1 MPHIHV
7 LDQVTIDKIAAG
19 EVIERPASIVKEL
32 VENAIDAGA
41 TSVKI
46 EIKDGGISLIR
57 IMDNGC
63 GIPKEEV
70 QSAFLRHSTSKI
82 ETVEDLSS
90 IDSLGFRGEAL
101 SSIAAVTRTELIT
114 KPEDAELGT
123 KYVIEG
129 GKEVSLEET
138 GAPNGTTFLV
148 HQLFYNVPARRK
160 FLKTPMT
167 EAGHVQDLLM
177 HLALSHP
184 EVAFQFINNGQE
196 KLRTSGNG
204 KLKDVIYNV
213 YGRDVAANLLE
224 IDYEKNGLH
233 ITGFLGKPVINRGNR
248 NFENFF
254 VNGRY
259 VKSGMISK
267 AVEDAYR
274 DFVMQHKF
282 PFVVLHFHL
291 KGDEVDINV
300 HPTKM
305 ELRFQKQ
312 QEVYSIVFEAVHRT
326 LLEPEL
332 IQKAEVPDPVTVLEE
347 RKKVNAMKRDG
358 ESEISQ
364 NGNSGSPFLL
374 KPRPMGAIRKSEALL
389 QSETEA
395 MKAGTKNENESIIRE
410 ASTPYNANGTSIVSP
425 GTSESTQ
432 EMDTKDGA
440 KDEDYFIRKMRERVL
455 SYHNRSSS
463 AEVSDRSGI
472 FRPEVQKDRI
482 KDRVQQAVQAR
493 REYESRRQGQSENT
507 DNALTGESARNE
519 QSEVLSAGS
528 GASLAAGETGTEAKE
543 PLNGQLEKP
552 KQLDLFEENFLKRD
566 IRAEYKLIG
575 QVFETYWLVEFQDNL
590 YIIDQHAAH
599 ERVLYERT
607 LRDMKNREF
616 TSQYLSPPIILTLT
630 MQEAQLLNEHMD
642 RFSRI
647 GFEIEPFGGEEYAVR
662 AVPDNLFS
670 IAKKDLL
677 MEMIDDL
684 SSGLNTGMTPEL
696 IDEKVASMSCKA
708 AVKGNN
714 RLSAQEVDRLIGE
727 LLTLDNPYHCPHGRP
742 TIIAMTKKDL
752 EKKFKRIV

>member
-7 LDQVTIDKIAAG
+7 LDQITIDKIAAG

-32 VENAIDAGA
+32 VENAIDAGS

-46 EIKDGGISLIR
+46 EIKDGGISFIR
-57 IMDNGC
+57 ITDNGC
-63 GIPKEEV
+63 GIPQDEV
-70 QSAFLRHSTSKI
+70 QRAFLRHSTSKI
-82 ETVEDLSS
+82 ETVEDLSH
-90 IDSLGFRGEAL
+90 IASLGFRGEAL

-114 KPEDAELGT
+114 KTADAEFGT
-123 KYVIEG
+123 RYVIEG
-129 GKEVSLEET
+129 GKEVSLEDT

-184 EVAFQFINNGQE
+184 EVAFQFLNNGQE

-213 YGRDVAANLLE
+213 YGRDVAANLIE
-224 IDYEKNGLH
+224 IDYEKNGIH
-233 ITGFLGKPVINRGNR
+233 ITGFLGKPIITRGNR

-259 VKSGMISK
+259 VKSAMISK
-267 AVEDAYR
+267 SVEDAYR

-282 PFVVLHFHL
+282 PFAVLHFHL
-291 KGDEVDINV
+291 SGENVDINV

-305 ELRFQKQ
+305 ELRFSRQ
-312 QEVYSIVFEAVHRT
+312 QEVYNTVFEAVHRT

-332 IQKAEVPDPVTVLEE
+332 IQKAEVPDP
-347 RKKVNAMKRDG
+347 
-358 ESEISQ
+358 
-364 NGNSGSPFLL
+364 GSPFLL
-374 KPRPMGAIRKSEALL
+374 RPRK
-389 QSETEA
+389 
-395 MKAGTKNENESIIRE
+395 ENEKVTAAELIKESRE
-410 ASTPYNANGTSIVSP
+410 TV
-425 GTSESTQ
+425 
-432 EMDTKDGA
+432 KDDVQ
-440 KDEDYFIRKMRERVL
+440 DEDYFIRKMKERVL

-463 AEVSDRSGI
+463 AEVTDRKEI
-472 FRPEVQKDRI
+472 FRADEQKDKIAEHVKYAVETADKTVAPETTAAVQK
-482 KDRVQQAVQAR
+482 
-493 REYESRRQGQSENT
+493 SEPAAETPTAATST
-507 DNALTGESARNE
+507 DTTSNH
-519 QSEVLSAGS
+519 
-528 GASLAAGETGTEAKE
+528 GATDAKSDPGTGT
-543 PLNGQLEKP
+543 QM
-552 KQLDLFEENFLKRD
+552 DLFEENFLKRD

-575 QVFETYWLVEFQDNL
+575 QVFDTYWLVEFKDNL

-607 LRDMKNREF
+607 LREMKSREF
-616 TSQYLSPPIILTLT
+616 TSQYLSPPIILSLS
-630 MQEAQLLNEHMD
+630 MQEAQLLNENMD

-670 IAKKDLL
+670 IAKKELL

-684 SSGLNTGMTPEL
+684 TEGLSTSMTPEL
-696 IDEKVASMSCKA
+696 IDEKVASLSCKA

-714 RLSAQEVDRLIGE
+714 RLSAQEADKLIGE

-742 TIIAMTKKDL
+742 TIIAMTKRDL

>member
-7 LDQVTIDKIAAG
+7 LDQITIDKIAAG

-32 VENAIDAGA
+32 VENAIDAGS

-46 EIKDGGISLIR
+46 EIKDGGISFIR
-57 IMDNGC
+57 ITDNGC
-63 GIPKEEV
+63 GIPQDEV
-70 QSAFLRHSTSKI
+70 QRAFLRHSTSKI
-82 ETVEDLSS
+82 ETVEDLSH
-90 IDSLGFRGEAL
+90 IASLGFRGEAL

-114 KPEDAELGT
+114 KTADAEFGT
-123 KYVIEG
+123 RYVIEG
-129 GKEVSLEET
+129 GKEVSLEDT

-184 EVAFQFINNGQE
+184 EVAFQFLNNGQE

-213 YGRDVAANLLE
+213 YGRDVAANLIE
-224 IDYEKNGLH
+224 IDYEKNGIH
-233 ITGFLGKPVINRGNR
+233 ITGYLGKPIITRGNR

-259 VKSGMISK
+259 VKSAMISK
-267 AVEDAYR
+267 SVEDAYR

-282 PFVVLHFHL
+282 PFAVLHFHL
-291 KGDEVDINV
+291 SGENVDINV

-305 ELRFQKQ
+305 ELRFSRQ
-312 QEVYSIVFEAVHRT
+312 QEVYNTVFEAVHRT

-332 IQKAEVPDPVTVLEE
+332 IQKAEVPDPVE
-347 RKKVNAMKRDG
+347 
-358 ESEISQ
+358 Q
-364 NGNSGSPFLL
+364 SPFLL
-374 KPRPMGAIRKSEALL
+374 RPRK
-389 QSETEA
+389 
-395 MKAGTKNENESIIRE
+395 ENEKVTAAELIKESRE
-410 ASTPYNANGTSIVSP
+410 TV
-425 GTSESTQ
+425 
-432 EMDTKDGA
+432 KDDVQ
-440 KDEDYFIRKMRERVL
+440 DEDYFIRKMKERVL

-463 AEVSDRSGI
+463 AEVADRKEI
-472 FRPEVQKDRI
+472 FRADEQKDKIAEHVKYAVETADKTVAPETTAAVQK
-482 KDRVQQAVQAR
+482 
-493 REYESRRQGQSENT
+493 SEPAAETPTAATSADTTSNHGAT
-507 DNALTGESARNE
+507 DAKPDPG
-519 QSEVLSAGS
+519 
-528 GASLAAGETGTEAKE
+528 TGT
-543 PLNGQLEKP
+543 QM
-552 KQLDLFEENFLKRD
+552 DLFEENFLKRD

-575 QVFETYWLVEFQDNL
+575 QVFDTYWLVEFKDNL

-607 LRDMKNREF
+607 LREMKSREF
-616 TSQYLSPPIILTLT
+616 TSQYLSPPIILSLS
-630 MQEAQLLNEHMD
+630 MQEAQLLNENMD

-670 IAKKDLL
+670 IAKKELL

-684 SSGLNTGMTPEL
+684 TEGLSTSMTPEL
-696 IDEKVASMSCKA
+696 IDEKVASLSCKA

-714 RLSAQEVDRLIGE
+714 RLSAQEVDKLIGE

-742 TIIAMTKKDL
+742 TIIAMTKRDL